1 MPGNTEPVRRTLRPA
16 RALVGLLAVAALVA
30 ACNLPV
36 RFASPA
42 ETQQGTSAS
51 PTPSGAAQAAPS
63 GSPGGSLQTAPPSGS
78 GALAQLQ
85 DNLRQIV
92 ASVTPSVVQVETSSG
107 LGSGVV
113 LDAQGDIVTNS
124 HVVGNSTSF
133 TVTTSDGHAYKAS
146 LVGNDPANDLA
157 EIKATVGDNTL
168 KPATFGD
175 SSQVQVGDIVLAIGS
190 PLGLPDSVSEGIVS
204 ALGRQQQESATI
216 TLTNLIQTTAPLN
229 PGNSGGALVDISG
242 HVIGI
247 PTLSVGSGRGGSASN
262 IGFAIPASQVQN
274 VTKQIGNGG
283 QVTHTNQPYLG
294 VTVSD
299 AVNGGARVASTVSG
313 GPADKAGVQAEWV
326 MTSLGGHSIGNSSG
340 VTQVLAGYKPGD
352 KVDAV
357 FRLPDGSSKTV
368 NITVGERP

>member
-1 MPGNTEPVRRTLRPA
+1 VSRKLRPA
-16 RALVGLLAVAALVA
+16 RAVVALLGLVALVA
-30 ACNLPV
+30 ACNMPV

-42 ETQQGTSAS
+42 DTRQGTAS
-51 PTPSGAAQAAPS
+51 PTPSAGAASAAPS
-63 GSPGGSLQTAPPSGS
+63 GSPGSIQTAPPNGS
-78 GALAQLQ
+78 GALASLQ
-85 DNLRQIV
+85 ENIRQV
-92 ASVTPSVVQVETSSG
+92 VDAVTPSVVQIEDSTG

-113 LDAQGDIVTNS
+113 LDSQGDIVTNS

-133 TVTTSDGHAYKAS
+133 TVTTSDGHAYPAT
-146 LVGNDPANDLA
+146 LVGNDPGNDLA
-157 EIKATVGDNTL
+157 EIRVNVGDGSPL

-175 SSQVQVGDIVLAIGS
+175 SSQVRVGDIVLAIGS
-190 PLGLPDSVSEGIVS
+190 PLGLAESVSEGIVS
-204 ALGRQQQESATI
+204 GLGRQQQESASV

-242 HVIGI
+242 HVVGI

-274 VTKQIGNGG
+274 VTKQIGGGG
-283 QVTHTNQPYLG
+283 QVTHTNQPYIG
-294 VTVSD
+294 VTASNGVS
-299 AVNGGARVASTVSG
+299 GGARIVSVVSG

-326 MTSLGGHSIGNSSG
+326 MTSLGGHAIGSSSG
-340 VTQVLAGYKPGD
+340 LTQVLASYKPGD

-357 FRLPDGSSKTV
+357 FQLPDGSSKTV